1 MDVLLT
7 YDNLGEA
14 YDLLRYGHA
23 GGASADGIY
32 SVRRGIPRIL
42 EMLARNGLHATFFVE
57 GWGAQ
62 QYPDLVREI
71 AAAGHEVGAHGWMHE
86 QWDTLEPDEERELIK
101 RTTDAIGVALGT
113 QPVGWRSPF
122 SRTTKH
128 TLALLADHG
137 YRYDSSFADD
147 DIPYR
152 MHVRAGD
159 ERTLIE
165 FPLSGVLND
174 APYYSGQ
181 LGFRSPDDV
190 HAMHFGE
197 LSGLAKSAG
206 FAVLVAHPRFT
217 GRPARIEGHERTI
230 QRLRAGE
237 LGEVRF
243 LRGDQAAEEFAK
255 RSDVPTYR
263 APAEM

>member
-1 MDVLLT
+1 
-7 YDNLGEA
+7 
-14 YDLLRYGHA
+14 
-23 GGASADGIY
+23 
-32 SVRRGIPRIL
+32 
-42 EMLARNGLHATFFVE
+42 
-57 GWGAQ
+57 
-62 QYPDLVREI
+62 
-71 AAAGHEVGAHGWMHE
+71 MHE

-113 QPVGWRSPF
+113 APVGWRSPF
-122 SRTTKH
+122 SRTTKQ

-197 LSGLAKSAG
+197 LGGLAKSAG

-217 GRPARIEGHERTI
+217 GRPARTEGHERTI
-230 QRLRAGE
+230 QRLRSGE

-243 LRGDQAAEEFAK
+243 LRGDQAAEEYAE
-255 RSDVPTYR
+255 RTDVPTYN